1 MMMPM
6 MIRPDEVTRSGI
18 IQPYN
23 VVTQSPVT
31 AARHEIDPFIQ
42 AIRPQGSLIHQ
53 DQSLQGPWGGGFGI
67 VSPEVLRTLGALGQ
81 DDALPNEAVELL
93 RLRAMQAALEEER
106 KKIGRQRWY
115 WALGAAVLGVG
126 TGLLIGKLA

>member
-31 AARHEIDPFIQ
+31 AARHEIDPFIR
-42 AIRPQGSLIHQ
+42 AIRPQGSLVLQ
-53 DQSLQGPWGGGFGI
+53 DQQLQGPFGFGI

-81 DDALPNEAVELL
+81 EDAVPPEMTELL
-93 RLRAMQAALEEER
+93 RLQQAAAAIEEER

-115 WALGAAVLGVG
+115 WAAGAAVLGIG
-126 TGLLIGKLA
+126 AGLLIGKLT